1 MAVQEQTPL
10 QEYTANGITKQFDLE
25 FDCESADHLIV
36 SIDDLEVLHT
46 DWYLSGNAIMFH
58 VAPANGK
65 QVKIQ
70 RNTPFNRLADY
81 QSYNN
86 SFRPPAINKDF
97 DRIWWKLQELGVA
110 DWILGNRISA
120 LKAYVDDRDDELRAY
135 LMEEIRK
142 QGVALDQ
149 LDEYYNYLMER
160 LAQIAVD
167 KGWDASFVV
176 HNGETQ
182 YLINERQFK
191 KNAETISTAD
201 YGSIGD
207 GSAHTIREWFDS
219 GKYKSLD
226 AIKIKYPHATSLD
239 NSIDWVAAQKACD
252 VAGQGG
258 AVLIKG
264 CLFFREGEKLVV
276 PARQKLY
283 GLGSPLFINTNN
295 GLMFTGSLTGDLPE
309 YGIYY
314 DGESGSPLRCGEAV
328 ILEGFHLFGKG
339 LKVAD
344 GSINILQIHDAEYW
358 PTVGVEVEKFIITDN
373 FSVYYFN
380 EAIRSLQGGNY
391 YSKFSKTEITRCSV
405 GFSYEVSAYNQDF
418 FSVTLREVREP
429 FKFSA
434 GAFARGFNYFGGSIE
449 GFRPQVGREYAVGI
463 PANSLISFKGTY
475 FENLE
480 NSGIHEAVFSPVGT
494 NAVVQFDACTIYL
507 NHFKNW
513 VKQPNQTSFKVVTR
527 GNEFLLS
534 ANSRVK
540 NPTIYNVIQ
549 TGTNIAT
556 VDTDGSDKIRFV
568 RGYPSI
574 VKSASIDSGSKAL
587 VFSDITDIHVGQRII
602 IPTIN
607 LETVIMSIVGNV
619 AMLQAVAPATYTGNV
634 DIYFTPAYL
643 PFSIGLPLLNNRI
656 VYPLDYLS
664 YFDDIQFEKVSGKA
678 VKARSKAP
686 DSVFNGANSGVS
698 TYVADYTSWNP
709 SGKRDGRGAYPV
721 AYRGG
726 KYIPQLGS
734 FTGSFTCSSGLV
746 TIVNDTNVSANSVVL
761 LVPKNSAAANLLKNG
776 FYISEIAN
784 STRFNITFLTLAA
797 GTEEFDYT
805 ITD

>member
-1 MAVQEQTPL
+1 MTTPYIDPNLIFAENAPVQD
-10 QEYTANGITKQFDLE
+10 K
-25 FDCESADHLIV
+25 
-36 SIDDLEVLHT
+36 
-46 DWYLSGNAIMFH
+46 
-58 VAPANGK
+58 PAAF
-65 QVKIQ
+65 Q
-70 RNTPFNRLADY
+70 
-81 QSYNN
+81 
-86 SFRPPAINKDF
+86 
-97 DRIWWKLQELGVA
+97 
-110 DWILGNRISA
+110 
-120 LKAYVDDRDDELRAY
+120 
-135 LMEEIRK
+135 
-142 QGVALDQ
+142 
-149 LDEYYNYLMER
+149 NY
-160 LAQIAVD
+160 D
-167 KGWDASFVV
+167 KGWDESRNNDGRPLIPQMNYLTQQADLKNLYIHENGAALPYKDGITYEENAVVVKDGVLQQWKGGVWVIIKPDHNDLNGRDVADAHPASAI
-176 HNGETQ
+176 G
-182 YLINERQFK
+182 Y
-191 KNAETISTAD
+191 
-201 YGSIGD
+201 GD
-207 GSAHTIREWFDS
+207 GSVGDFLDIQQQINVAQEIKNQQVISVTDFGAAGKAQNIPVSDWYTIASTYYRGYADLAS
-219 GKYKSLD
+219 VQVD
-226 AIKIKYPHATSLD
+226 YPHVTDAT
-239 NSIDWVAAQKACD
+239 NTVDWAAAQKACN
-252 VAGQGG
+252 VAGAGG

-264 CLFFREGEKLVV
+264 CLFFKEGEKLIV

-418 FSVTLREVREP
+418 FGVTMREVREP
-429 FKFSA
+429 LKFSA
-434 GAFARGFNYFGGSIE
+434 GAFARCFNYFGGSIE
-449 GFRPQVGREYAVGI
+449 GFRPQVGRDYAVGI
-463 PANSLISFKGTY
+463 PANSFISFKGTY

-513 VKQPNQTSFKVVTR
+513 VKQSSQTAFKVVTR

-540 NPTIYNVIQ
+540 NPTIYNVLQ

-568 RGYPSI
+568 RGYPST
-574 VKSASIDSGSKAL
+574 VKSASIASGSKSL
-587 VFSDITDIHVGQRII
+587 VFDNITDVHAGQRII
-602 IPTIN
+602 IASIN
-607 LETVIMSIVGNV
+607 LETVITGISGNT
-619 AMLQAVAPATYTGNV
+619 ATLQSAATSAYTGNV
-634 DIYFTPAYL
+634 DIYFTPMYL
-643 PFSIGLPLLNNRI
+643 PFTIGLPLLNNRI
-656 VYPLDYLS
+656 VYPYDYLS
-664 YFDDIQFEKVSGKA
+664 YFDDIQFERVSGKA

-686 DSVFNGANSGVS
+686 DSVFNGGSSGVS
-698 TYVADYTSWNP
+698 TYIADYTNWNP
-709 SGKRDGRGAYPV
+709 CGKRDGRGAYPTV
-721 AYRGG
+721 YRGG

-734 FTGSFTCSSGLV
+734 FTGTFTCTAGISTSVDDTSTSS
-746 TIVNDTNVSANSVVL
+746 NSVVS
-761 LVPKNSAAANLLKNG
+761 LVPKNAAAANLFKNG
-776 FYISEIAN
+776 FYISETLLSA
-784 STRFNITFLTLAA
+784 RFTVTFLTAA
-797 GTEEFDYT
+797 LGTEVFDYT